1 MQEELCALEA
11 NKTWDVID
19 CPAGVIPLGCK
30 WVYSIKVKSDGS
42 LDRYKARLVALGNN
56 QEYGVNYEETFAPV
70 AKMTTICTILAIA
83 ASQNWDLHQMDM
95 KNAFLHGDL
104 KEDLYM
110 RPPAGLL
117 STPTSAVCKLRRSL
131 YGLKQAPRAWYE
143 KFTSTLF
150 KFALHKSKYDASLFL
165 RKTENGVVILLVYV
179 DDIIIT
185 GTNSA
190 LISQLKQYLQD
201 SFHMKDLGS
210 LTYFLGLEITTG
222 AHGIFLSQHKYA
234 QDLVAAA
241 GLQDS
246 TPLDTPMELNLK
258 LRKEEGDLLSDP
270 VSYRTLVG
278 SLVYLT
284 ITRPDISYAVQQV
297 SQFMASPR
305 HLHMAAVRRIISS
318 TNH

>member
-1 MQEELCALEA
+1 MMH
-11 NKTWDVID
+11 
-19 CPAGVIPLGCK
+19 PFF
-30 WVYSIKVKSDGS
+30 
-42 LDRYKARLVALGNN
+42 
-56 QEYGVNYEETFAPV
+56 FA
-70 AKMTTICTILAIA
+70 
-83 ASQNWDLHQMDM
+83 
-95 KNAFLHGDL
+95 
-104 KEDLYM
+104 
-110 RPPAGLL
+110 
-117 STPTSAVCKLRRSL
+117 KL
-131 YGLKQAPRAWYE
+131 
-143 KFTSTLF
+143 
-150 KFALHKSKYDASLFL
+150 
-165 RKTENGVVILLVYV
+165 NV

-185 GTNSA
+185 GTDSA

-284 ITRPDISYAVQQV
+284 ITRPNVSYN
-297 SQFMASPR
+297 SWLLLGIFIWLRFDESLDMSMAQ
-305 HLHMAAVRRIISS
+305 L
-318 TNH
+318 